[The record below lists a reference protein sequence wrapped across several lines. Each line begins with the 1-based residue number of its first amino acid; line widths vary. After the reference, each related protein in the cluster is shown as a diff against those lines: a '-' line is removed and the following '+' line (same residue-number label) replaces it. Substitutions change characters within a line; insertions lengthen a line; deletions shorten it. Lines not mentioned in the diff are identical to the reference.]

1 MLRLFFRSIKP
12 KIKKILN
19 KSSSP
24 ITNQRNINNEI
35 EERKNL
41 RTKIKIKLKE
51 KNKFKISCESTMF

>member
-35 EERKNL
+35 EERK
-41 RTKIKIKLKE
+41 
-51 KNKFKISCESTMF
+51 KFEN